1 MADTQCYTY
10 RYTHCLSIQNVDD
23 GQVQQQITTVEC
35 PEQPRGQL
43 QINIDMQIGTL
54 TSIAGELRPAVQP
67 QQLQQRRMDY
77 VHADMHSNQML
88 QNSTASSTK
97 GRQTTPQRLPS
108 CYKVNLSHLLQI
120 SPNLV

>member
-1 MADTQCYTY
+1 MD
-10 RYTHCLSIQNVDD
+10 RYSSRLQRS
-23 GQVQQQITTVEC
+23 TVEC

-54 TSIAGELRPAVQP
+54 TSIAGEPRPAVQP
-67 QQLQQRRMDY
+67 QQLQQRRMDS

-97 GRQTTPQRLPS
+97 GRSTDKQHHRDYLRATKS
-108 CYKVNLSHLLQI
+108 IYHIYSKSLQI
-120 SPNLV
+120 LCD